1 MRGEVRMYPFFNISS
16 RGGSATMWLAKILN
30 SHPLCFCI
38 HSVEPESNPYT
49 HPPSPELEI
58 QKLAAL
64 REQDTSKSGPGTFGI
79 IHRFYDTA
87 PKTDFLKA
95 GGSFS
100 AIVRHPF
107 KRISSLFVHHF
118 NESKILSGIPLLKGL
133 SVYETLKESGWI
145 TDPDDAPIL
154 MAQKEPHTHAED
166 LFKSICSQVLHH
178 DMDIIQN
185 GFDQNNIIR
194 FEDMTSDSSHCL
206 NWLEGVLGFRDKILV
221 KCVEREF
228 NNPYNIHAG
237 LNQVSTAQ
245 LFAAWPETFK
255 KIFFSVVISLDYEQV
270 LTAYK
275 GVDYEFSPEALA
287 WVETAVALESHRQQ
301 IFSR

>member
-1 MRGEVRMYPFFNISS
+1 MRGEIRMYPFFNISS

-38 HSVEPESNPYT
+38 HGVEPECNPYA
-49 HPPSPELEI
+49 HPLSPELEI

-64 REQDTSKSGPGTFGI
+64 REQDTSKSGPRTFGI
-79 IHRFYDTA
+79 IHRFYNTA

-100 AIVRHPF
+100 AILRHPF
-107 KRISSLFVHHF
+107 KRINSLFTYDL
-118 NESKILSGIPLLKGL
+118 NKAKMENAIPLQKGL
-133 SVYETLKESGWI
+133 SIYETLKEDGYI
-145 TDPDDAPIL
+145 TDPDDAPML
-154 MAQKEPHTHAED
+154 MATMDPLTNIERSF
-166 LFKSICSQVLHH
+166 LRVCSQVLNH

-245 LFAAWPETFK
+245 LFAA
-255 KIFFSVVISLDYEQV
+255 
-270 LTAYK
+270 
-275 GVDYEFSPEALA
+275 
-287 WVETAVALESHRQQ
+287 
-301 IFSR
+301 